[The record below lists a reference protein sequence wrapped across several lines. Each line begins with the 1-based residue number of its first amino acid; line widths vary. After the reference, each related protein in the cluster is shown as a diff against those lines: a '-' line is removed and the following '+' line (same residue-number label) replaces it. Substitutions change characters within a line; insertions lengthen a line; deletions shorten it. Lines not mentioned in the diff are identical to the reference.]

1 MDFLLAAL
9 GHPARLSVVERLLGV
24 DEPNGAP
31 RGATHAELRTRLDIN
46 GGTLTKSLQ
55 KLRQADIVVESP
67 GPRADQPIYTVRQP
81 EKLLALLH
89 HAAALDAAISDELAL
104 THRLEADLKAK
115 KAESLAKRRSSGR
128 REGVEAGS
136 ET

>member
-24 DEPNGAP
+24 DEPNGSP
-31 RGATHAELRTRLDIN
+31 HGATHAELRTRLDIN

-55 KLRQADIVVESP
+55 KLREAHIIVESP
-67 GPRADQPIYTVRQP
+67 GPRADQPIYDVRQP
-81 EKLLALLH
+81 ERLLALLQR
-89 HAAALDAAISDELAL
+89 AAALDAAISDELAL
-104 THRLEADLKAK
+104 THRLEADLKAE
-115 KAESLAKRRSSGR
+115 KAERLAKKRSGR
-128 REGVEAGS
+128 SREEVEDAS